1 MMTHNMKILKRYFLC
16 LFFILAS
23 FFIIG
28 TASAETLEDAW
39 AISIANDHSIKAV
52 ENEKE
57 AARFEVSAAK
67 GARLPKLNLYSGY
80 TYLNE
85 EPGSYFN
92 GTEITTADD
101 EFLSYHARV
110 SVPLYT
116 HFRITNG
123 IEAAE
128 SNLEAVGF
136 RQKARTQDIK
146 LQVAQAYIGVLLS
159 QKRVE
164 VAESHVKSLTAISD
178 DIQNLYDQGMVAVN
192 DLLAAKVSLAD
203 AKQKQLNARNF
214 LDTTKAA
221 YNRIL
226 VRSLDEPVNIEALD
240 FNAPEDSIDD
250 SPENSIDDSI
260 EALTRQAI
268 ENRAELSVLSKQIE
282 ALEKNAAAQKA
293 ATGPHL
299 YLSGGTQ
306 YTENSHQVH
315 EDLWSANISL
325 SWDIFDG
332 NIARHKS
339 SATLKRAGSV
349 KEQQID
355 YASMIRLEVRS
366 AWLKMQ
372 ESKERIKVAEDALNQ
387 AEENLNVSRNRYQE
401 GVGTNTDVLNAESL
415 RIDSRVNYENAY
427 YSFGL
432 AIMRLKRATGEI

>member
-1 MMTHNMKILKRYFLC
+1 MKIHKRYFLC
-16 LFFILAS
+16 LVFILAS
-23 FFIIG
+23 FFIIN

-67 GARLPKLNLYSGY
+67 GARLPKLNLYTGY
-80 TYLNE
+80 TLLNE
-85 EPGSYFN
+85 EPGAFFGGN
-92 GTEITTADD
+92 EVTTAEDN
-101 EFLSYHARV
+101 FLTYHAKV

-116 HFRITNG
+116 HFQITNG

-128 SNLEAVGF
+128 CNLEAAQF
-136 RQKARTQDIK
+136 RQKVKTQDIK
-146 LQVAQAYIGVLLS
+146 LQVAQAYIGVLLA

-164 VAESHVKSLTAISD
+164 VAESHVKSLTAIAD
-178 DIQNLYDQGMVAVN
+178 DVQNLYDQGMVAVN

-203 AKQKQLNARNF
+203 AKQKQLNTRNF
-214 LDTTKAA
+214 LDTVKAS

-226 VRSLDEPVNIEALD
+226 VRALD
-240 FNAPEDSIDD
+240 TPVKIEPLEFKAS
-250 SPENSIDDSI
+250 DDSI
-260 EALTRQAI
+260 EALTQQAI
-268 ENRAELSVLSKQIE
+268 ENRAELSALSKQIE

-299 YLSGGTQ
+299 FLSGGTD

-332 NIARHKS
+332 NIASHKS

-349 KEQQID
+349 KEQQMD

-366 AWLKMQ
+366 AWLKML
-372 ESKERIKVAEDALNQ
+372 ESKERIQVAEDALKQ
-387 AEENLNVSRNRYQE
+387 AEENLEVSRNRYQE

-415 RIDSRVNYENAY
+415 RIESLVNYENAY

-432 AIMRLKRATGEI
+432 AIMGLKRATGEI

>member
-1 MMTHNMKILKRYFLC
+1 MKIRKRYFLC
-16 LFFILAS
+16 LVFILAS
-23 FFIIG
+23 FFIID
-28 TASAETLEDAW
+28 TATAETLEDAW

-57 AARFEVSAAK
+57 AARFEVSAAEN
-67 GARLPKLNLYSGY
+67 ARLPKLNLYSGY

-85 EPGSYFN
+85 EPGAYFGGN
-92 GTEITTADD
+92 EVTTAEDN
-101 EFLSYHARV
+101 FLSYHARI

-116 HFRITNG
+116 HFQITNG

-136 RQKARTQDIK
+136 RKKAKIQDIK
-146 LQVAQAYIGVLLS
+146 LQVAQSYIGVLLA

-164 VAESHVKSLTAISD
+164 VAESHVKSLTAISN

-226 VRSLDEPVNIEALD
+226 VRALDAPVMIETLD
-240 FNAPEDSIDD
+240 FNAS
-250 SPENSIDDSI
+250 DDSI

-268 ENRAELSVLSKQIE
+268 ENRAELSVMSKQIE

-299 YLSGGTQ
+299 FLSGGTE

-332 NIARHKS
+332 NIARNKS

-349 KEQQID
+349 KEQQMD
-355 YASMIRLEVRS
+355 YVSMIRFEVRS

-372 ESKERIKVAEDALNQ
+372 ESKERIKVAEDALKQ

-401 GVGTNTDVLNAESL
+401 GVGTNTDVLNAEAL